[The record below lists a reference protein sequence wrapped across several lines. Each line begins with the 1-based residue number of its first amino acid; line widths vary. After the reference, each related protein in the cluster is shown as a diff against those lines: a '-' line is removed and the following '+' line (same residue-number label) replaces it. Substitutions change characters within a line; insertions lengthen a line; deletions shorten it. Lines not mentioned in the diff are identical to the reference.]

1 MENPPMNIF
10 HRSPAAA
17 ALALA
22 FAGAASAAP
31 VTYQVDPAH
40 TYPSF
45 EADHM
50 GISVWRGKL
59 TRGSGTIE
67 FDKATG
73 TGTVDIALDP
83 ASIDFGLKQLDAWA
97 RGNDFLDV
105 KKYPTAHYRG
115 RFDGAAAGAMPTQV
129 LGELTLHGVTKP
141 LALKLNLLKCVPHPL
156 FKRELCGAD
165 ASTSFDR
172 DAFGLDMGKA
182 YGFKMNVDLRIQVE
196 ALAAP

>member
-1 MENPPMNIF
+1 MNYLN
-10 HRSPAAA
+10 RLSAA

-22 FAGAASAAP
+22 FADVAPAAP
-31 VTYQVDPAH
+31 ITYQVDPDH

-59 TRGSGTIE
+59 THSSGTIV
-67 FDKATG
+67 FDKASG

-83 ASIDFGLKQLDAWA
+83 ASIDFGMKQLDAWA
-97 RGNDFLDV
+97 RGTEFLDV
-105 KKYPTAHYRG
+105 KQFPTARYPG
-115 RFDGAAAGAMPTQV
+115 RLDGATGGAMPTQV
-129 LGELTLHGVTKP
+129 LGELSLHGVTKP

-156 FKRELCGAD
+156 LKRELCGAD
-165 ASTSFDR
+165 ASASFDR